1 MKAIQIPN
9 AALLDVFGRPVA
21 VNSHDL
27 QRSSI
32 IPNQSYTGQ
41 VDKNLLNNHDDLK
54 KASTATAKLD
64 HTERLTV
71 IG

>member
-1 MKAIQIPN
+1 
-9 AALLDVFGRPVA
+9 VA